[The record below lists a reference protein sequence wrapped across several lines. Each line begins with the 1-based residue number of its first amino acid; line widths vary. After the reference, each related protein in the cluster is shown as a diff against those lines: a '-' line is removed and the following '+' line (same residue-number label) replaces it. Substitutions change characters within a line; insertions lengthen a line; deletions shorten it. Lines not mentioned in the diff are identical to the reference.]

1 MILTGTMPIDCLP
14 QAEGLGLS
22 SQPSLLGEPGLAS
35 REATAATPPH
45 VPSVHP
51 PQASWGSRGAVWKSI
66 KTDQL
71 FSDCSLNHIRKI
83 PYK

>member
-14 QAEGLGLS
+14 QAEGHGPS

-45 VPSVHP
+45 VPLVPP
-51 PQASWGSRGAVWKSI
+51 PQASWGAEEQSGN
-66 KTDQL
+66 QL
-71 FSDCSLNHIRKI
+71 NQTNYSQTVV
-83 PYK
+83 